1 MTIHDNAPDT
11 NPGRRDERGAA
22 LVTTLLVAALLL
34 IVSGGL
40 LIRTSMSSITSIDST
55 AEAQAYY
62 AAEAGMQAALN
73 VLRGNASGT
82 AVSFAEAATPSSS
95 NQGGVSF
102 TDARMSRWL
111 SYTYPTS
118 SPNRV
123 VFDNTL
129 GYSVKIIAPDTA
141 TPGIPPVPPSELQD
155 DDFEKPDIA
164 VKPPKPSWHPHHC
177 GHCSWDYTHCGMW
190 GGSDAA
196 SGVPGTNPKG
206 CRHNHCKPTG
216 WKGSVGTDGDDG
228 YQRLIV
234 QVTGYGPKG
243 ARKDLEMLV
252 HRTMFQ
258 YEIGS
263 PLLLQGA
270 MPSGGGLTFNV
281 SKDTKISGKDEASKN
296 TQFPAIVFTQEADL
310 SNTNVVNNSKDDIK
324 ESEPESLAP
333 HDRWLTSADTA
344 RLMVDD
350 LQQSAV
356 NMGRYFSTS
365 PATGNL
371 GTTSIPLFTF
381 VNGNASL
388 TGKGAGLLVVTGE
401 LTITAKFEFEGLI
414 LVLGAGKFHGTTSTD
429 SKIKGS
435 MVIAR
440 FSTTGDFLAPTF
452 NMATG
457 KLEMKMNSALIDP
470 AIDLVGLKVL
480 GVHEY

>member
-1 MTIHDNAPDT
+1 MTCHCTTPDI
-11 NPGRRDERGAA
+11 NHSRHDERGAA

-34 IVSGGL
+34 IVGGGV
-40 LIRTSMSSITSIDST
+40 LIRTSMTSITSIDST

-62 AAEAGMQAALN
+62 AAEAGMQSALT

-111 SYTYPTS
+111 SYTYPSS

-123 VFDNTL
+123 VLDNNL
-129 GYSVKIIAPDTA
+129 GYSVKILAPDTA
-141 TPGIPPVPPSELQD
+141 TPGTPPVPPSELQD
-155 DDFEKPDIA
+155 DDFEKPDLDQ
-164 VKPPKPSWHPHHC
+164 KPPQPSWHPHHC

-196 SGVPGTNPKG
+196 SGIPGTNPGG
-206 CRHNHCKPTG
+206 CRHGHCKPTG

-243 ARKDLEMLV
+243 ARKDIEMLV
-252 HRTMFQ
+252 NRTLFQ
-258 YEIGS
+258 YEVGS

-281 SKDTKISGKDEASKN
+281 NKDVKISGKDEASKN
-296 TQFPAIVFTQEADL
+296 TQFPAIVFTQTTDL
-310 SNTNVVNNSKDDIK
+310 NNTNVVNNSKDNIK
-324 ESEPESLAP
+324 ESEPEALDP

-344 RLMVDD
+344 RVLVDD

-356 NMGRYFSTS
+356 NMGRYFSTA
-365 PATGNL
+365 PASGNL
-371 GTTSIPLFTF
+371 GTTGTPLFTL
-381 VNGNASL
+381 VNGNVTL

-401 LTITAKFEFEGLI
+401 LTITGNFEFEGLI
-414 LVLGAGKFHGTTSTD
+414 LVLGAGKFHGTASTG
-429 SKIKGS
+429 SKIKGCL
-435 MVIAR
+435 VIAR

-457 KLEMKMNSALIDP
+457 KLEMKMNSSLINP